1 MSTSYPKDGSQSR
14 RKLSAGCKQTSEQ
27 MLRLGEPAQLPGGVS
42 IERLYSGNYSFEHDA
57 QERAKR
63 ERFMKSMGLSE

>member
-27 MLRLGEPAQLPGGVS
+27 MLRLGEPAQFPGGVS
-42 IERLYSGNYSFEHDA
+42 TDRVVTNNYSFKDDA
-57 QERAKR
+57 ARRAA
-63 ERFMKSMGLSE
+63 MKATDLDSYY